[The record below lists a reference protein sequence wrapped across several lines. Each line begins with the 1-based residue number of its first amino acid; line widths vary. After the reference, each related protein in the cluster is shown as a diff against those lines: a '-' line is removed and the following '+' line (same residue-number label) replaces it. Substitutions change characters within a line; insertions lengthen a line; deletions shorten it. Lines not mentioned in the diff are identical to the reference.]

1 MVFEWRAR
9 TGSPKGVAVST
20 ETQLSAPIHVTPS
33 QVPPAQIHVA
43 PVQSSRTGSF
53 AVPAPATSEENSG
66 PLTWA
71 SPTSDRLPLV
81 GTAQQP
87 RMRQLMG
94 VCGWA
99 AVLGGLGLVIGI
111 RGFIGDLMGQAPG
124 WYEAAMIIIGILG
137 IGLTVGAFV
146 TVNRGRLP
154 YALLGGA
161 SAVLLIALTITAN
174 AF

>member
-1 MVFEWRAR
+1 M
-9 TGSPKGVAVST
+9 ST
-20 ETQLSAPIHVTPS
+20 ETQLSAPTHATPS
-33 QVPPAQIHVA
+33 HHSPSPTSPIHVA

-53 AVPAPATSEENSG
+53 AVPAPAGSEERSG

-71 SPTSDRLPLV
+71 SPTSSDGLPIV
-81 GTAQQP
+81 PQP
-87 RMRQLMG
+87 RMRQLVG

-99 AVLGGLGLVIGI
+99 AILGGLGLVIGV
-111 RGFIGDLMGQAPG
+111 RGFIGDLMGKAPG
-124 WYEAAMIIIGILG
+124 WYESAMIIVGILG

-154 YALLGGA
+154 YALLGAA
-161 SAVLLIALTITAN
+161 SAVLLIALIITAN

>member
-1 MVFEWRAR
+1 
-9 TGSPKGVAVST
+9 VST
-20 ETQLSAPIHVTPS
+20 ETSIPVHAP
-33 QVPPAQIHVA
+33 IHVA
-43 PVQSSRTGSF
+43 PVQSARTGSF
-53 AVPAPATSEENSG
+53 AVPAPAPAPAEENSG

-71 SPTSDRLPLV
+71 RPTSDGLPIV
-81 GTAQQP
+81 QREQP

-99 AVLGGLGLVIGI
+99 ALLGGLGLVIGV

-124 WYEAAMIIIGILG
+124 WYEPSMIVVGILG
-137 IGLTVGAFV
+137 IGLTVSAFV

-154 YALLGGA
+154 YALLGAA
-161 SAVLLIALTITAN
+161 SAVLLTALFFTAV